1 MARAEASEVKRSDD
15 NEETIMKRL
24 DTFKN
29 QSEPVIASWVAQK
42 KAIMEIDATGEI
54 ADIQKATITA
64 FAKAGIIN
72 QPKIIFVIGGPGAG
86 KGT

>member
-1 MARAEASEVKRSDD
+1 MKKRIMARAEASEVKRSDD

-54 ADIQKATITA
+54 ADI
-64 FAKAGIIN
+64 
-72 QPKIIFVIGGPGAG
+72 
-86 KGT
+86 